1 MQKSNFKKKLIIF
14 KAFLILFMISSSATA
29 QIEFGIKGGLNFN
42 YANNETYLIE
52 GWKKCSIC
60 TLESQYFNIFDK
72 KTGHFFGL
80 YSKINFGRFYV
91 QPELLYAK
99 INSEYD
105 LTYTWNLLGEIINE
119 FSENRIQIPVTVGVD
134 LLQGKLSFFG
144 GPAFNFISDV
154 YFTENNENQS
164 IADLYEKSLITLQY
178 GMSLNFGKLGFDF
191 RINRGFGEKE
201 IVYVEKVLGGN
212 KNQIVRTDGLMTM
225 LSAKY
230 RF

>member
-60 TLESQYFNIFDK
+60 PLESQYFNIFDK

-80 YSKINFGRFYV
+80 YSKIKFGGFFL
-91 QPELLYAK
+91 QPEFLYTK
-99 INSEYD
+99 INSKYD
-105 LTYTWNLLGEIINE
+105 LTYSWNIMGEIVDE
-119 FSENRIQIPVTVGVD
+119 FSENRIQIPVTVGID

-154 YFTENNENQS
+154 YFTDNNENQS

>member
-42 YANNETYLIE
+42 SGLNETYLIE
-52 GWKKCSIC
+52 A
-60 TLESQYFNIFDK
+60 LQSQGKPDGDFNIFDK

-80 YSKINFGRFYV
+80 YSKIKFGRFYV

-119 FSENRIQIPVTVGVD
+119 FSENRIQIPVKVGIG
-134 LLQGKLSFFG
+134 LLQGKLNFFG

-154 YFTENNENQS
+154 YFTENNESQS
-164 IADLYEKSLITLQY
+164 ITDLYEKSLITLQY
-178 GMSLNFGKLGFDF
+178 GVSVDLGKIGFDF
-191 RINRGFGEKE
+191 TINRGYGDKE
-201 IVYVEKVLGGN
+201 IVFVEKVLAGN
-212 KNQIVRTDGLMTM
+212 KDQIVRTNGMMTM
-225 LSAKY
+225 VSAKY

>member
-1 MQKSNFKKKLIIF
+1 MQKSNFKKKLITF
-14 KAFLILFMISSSATA
+14 KIFLILFMFSSSASA

-60 TLESQYFNIFDK
+60 PLESQYFNIFDK

-80 YSKINFGRFYV
+80 YSKIKFGGFFL
-91 QPELLYAK
+91 QPEFLYTK
-99 INSEYD
+99 INSKYD
-105 LTYTWNLLGEIINE
+105 LTYSWNIMGEIVDE
-119 FSENRIQIPVTVGVD
+119 FSENRIQIPVTVGID

-154 YFTENNENQS
+154 YFTDNNENQS

>member
-1 MQKSNFKKKLIIF
+1 MQKSNFKKKLITF
-14 KAFLILFMISSSATA
+14 KIFLILFMFSSSATA
-29 QIEFGIKGGLNFN
+29 QIEFGVKGGLNFN
-42 YANNETYLIE
+42 YGNNETYLIE

-60 TLESQYFNIFDK
+60 PLESQYFNIFDK

-80 YSKINFGRFYV
+80 YSKIKFGGFFL
-91 QPELLYAK
+91 QPEFLYTK
-99 INSEYD
+99 INSKYD
-105 LTYTWNLLGEIINE
+105 LTYSWNIMGEIVDE
-119 FSENRIQIPVTVGVD
+119 FSENRIQIPVTVGID

>member
-1 MQKSNFKKKLIIF
+1 MQKSNFKKKLIIL

-42 YANNETYLIE
+42 SGLNETYLIE
-52 GWKKCSIC
+52 A
-60 TLESQYFNIFDK
+60 LQSQEKPDGDFNIFDK

-80 YSKINFGRFYV
+80 YSKIKFGGFFL
-91 QPELLYAK
+91 QPEFLYTK
-99 INSEYD
+99 INSKYD
-105 LTYTWNLLGEIINE
+105 LTYSWNIMGEIVDE
-119 FSENRIQIPVTVGVD
+119 FSENRIQIPVTVGID
-134 LLQGKLSFFG
+134 LLQGKLSFFA

-154 YFTENNENQS
+154 YFTDNNEKQS

-191 RINRGFGEKE
+191 RINKGFGEKE

>member
-1 MQKSNFKKKLIIF
+1 MQKSNFKKKLITL
-14 KAFLILFMISSSATA
+14 KAFLILFMISSSTTA

-42 YANNETYLIE
+42 SGLNETYLIE
-52 GWKKCSIC
+52 A
-60 TLESQYFNIFDK
+60 LQSQGKPDGDFNIFDK

-80 YSKINFGRFYV
+80 YSKIEFGGFFL
-91 QPELLYAK
+91 QPEFLYAK
-99 INSEYD
+99 INSKYD
-105 LTYTWNLLGEIINE
+105 LTYSWNIMGEIVDE
-119 FSENRIQIPVTVGVD
+119 FSENRIQIPVTVGID

>member
-1 MQKSNFKKKLIIF
+1 MQKSNFKKKLITF
-14 KAFLILFMISSSATA
+14 KVFLILFMFSLSAIA

-42 YANNETYLIE
+42 SGLNETYLIE
-52 GWKKCSIC
+52 A
-60 TLESQYFNIFDK
+60 LQSQEKPDGDYNIFDK

-80 YSKINFGRFYV
+80 YSKIKFGGFFL
-91 QPELLYAK
+91 QPEFLYAK
-99 INSEYD
+99 INSKYD
-105 LTYTWNLLGEIINE
+105 LTYSWNIMGEIVDE
-119 FSENRIQIPVTVGVD
+119 FSENRIQIPVTVGID

-164 IADLYEKSLITLQY
+164 IADLYEKSLITLQS

-201 IVYVEKVLGGN
+201 IVYVDKVLGGN
-212 KNQIVRTDGLMTM
+212 KNQIVRTDGLVTM

>member
-80 YSKINFGRFYV
+80 YSKIKFGGFFL
-91 QPELLYAK
+91 QPEFLYTK
-99 INSEYD
+99 INSKYD
-105 LTYTWNLLGEIINE
+105 LTYSWNIMGEIVDE
-119 FSENRIQIPVTVGVD
+119 FSEKRIQIPVTVGID

-154 YFTENNENQS
+154 YFTDNNENQS

-191 RINRGFGEKE
+191 RINRGFGDKE

>member
-1 MQKSNFKKKLIIF
+1 MQKSNFKKKLIKF
-14 KAFLILFMISSSATA
+14 KIFLILFMFSSSATA
-29 QIEFGIKGGLNFN
+29 QIEFGVKGGLNFN
-42 YANNETYLIE
+42 YGNNETYLIE

-60 TLESQYFNIFDK
+60 PLESQYFNIFDK

-80 YSKINFGRFYV
+80 YSKIKFGGFFL
-91 QPELLYAK
+91 QPEFLYTK
-99 INSEYD
+99 INSKYD
-105 LTYTWNLLGEIINE
+105 LTYSWNIMGEIVDE
-119 FSENRIQIPVTVGVD
+119 FSEKRIQIPVTVGID

-154 YFTENNENQS
+154 YFTDNNENQS
-164 IADLYEKSLITLQY
+164 ITDLYEKSLITLQY

>member
-1 MQKSNFKKKLIIF
+1 MQKSNFKKKLITF
-14 KAFLILFMISSSATA
+14 KVFLILFMFSLSAIA

-42 YANNETYLIE
+42 SGLNETYLIE
-52 GWKKCSIC
+52 A
-60 TLESQYFNIFDK
+60 LQSQEKPDGDFNIFDK

-80 YSKINFGRFYV
+80 YSKIKFGGFFL
-91 QPELLYAK
+91 QPEFLYAN
-99 INSEYD
+99 INSKYD
-105 LTYTWNLLGEIINE
+105 LTYSWNIMGEIVDE
-119 FSENRIQIPVTVGVD
+119 FSENRIQIPVTVGID
-134 LLQGKLSFFG
+134 LLQGRLSFFG

-201 IVYVEKVLGGN
+201 IVYVDKVLGGN

>member
-1 MQKSNFKKKLIIF
+1 
-14 KAFLILFMISSSATA
+14 MISISATA
-29 QIEFGIKGGLNFN
+29 QVEFGIKGGLNFN

-80 YSKINFGRFYV
+80 YSKIKFGGFFL
-91 QPELLYAK
+91 QPEFLYTK
-99 INSEYD
+99 INSKYD
-105 LTYTWNLLGEIINE
+105 LTYSWNIMGEIVDE
-119 FSENRIQIPVTVGVD
+119 FSENRIQIPVTVGID

-154 YFTENNENQS
+154 YFTDNNENQS

>member
-1 MQKSNFKKKLIIF
+1 
-14 KAFLILFMISSSATA
+14 MISNSATA

-60 TLESQYFNIFDK
+60 SLESQYFNIFDK

-80 YSKINFGRFYV
+80 YSKIKFGGFFL
-91 QPELLYAK
+91 QPEFLYTK
-99 INSEYD
+99 INSKYD
-105 LTYTWNLLGEIINE
+105 LTYSWNIMGEIVDE
-119 FSENRIQIPVTVGVD
+119 FSEKRIQIPVTVGID

-154 YFTENNENQS
+154 YFTDNNENQS
-164 IADLYEKSLITLQY
+164 ITDLYEKSLITLQY

>member
-1 MQKSNFKKKLIIF
+1 MQKSNFKKKLITL

-80 YSKINFGRFYV
+80 YSKIKFGGFFL
-91 QPELLYAK
+91 QPEFLYTK
-99 INSEYD
+99 INSKYD
-105 LTYTWNLLGEIINE
+105 LTYSWNIMGEIVDE
-119 FSENRIQIPVTVGVD
+119 FSENRIQIPVTVGID

>member
-1 MQKSNFKKKLIIF
+1 MQKSNIKRKLTTFKI
-14 KAFLILFMISSSATA
+14 FLILFMFSSSANA

-42 YANNETYLIE
+42 SGLNETYLIE
-52 GWKKCSIC
+52 A
-60 TLESQYFNIFDK
+60 LQSQGKPDGDFNIFDK

-80 YSKINFGRFYV
+80 YSKIKFGRFYV

-105 LTYTWNLLGEIINE
+105 LTYTWNLLGQIINE
-119 FSENRIQIPVTVGVD
+119 FSENRIQIPVKVGIG
-134 LLQGKLSFFG
+134 LLQGKLNFFG

-164 IADLYEKSLITLQY
+164 IADLYEKSLITIQY
-178 GMSLNFGKLGFDF
+178 GVSVDLGKIGFDF
-191 RINRGFGEKE
+191 TINRGYGDKE
-201 IVYVEKVLGGN
+201 IVFVEKVLAGN
-212 KNQIVRTDGLMTM
+212 KDQIVRTNGMMTM
-225 LSAKY
+225 VSAKY

>member
-1 MQKSNFKKKLIIF
+1 MQKSNFKKKLITL
-14 KAFLILFMISSSATA
+14 KAFLILFMISSSTTA

-42 YANNETYLIE
+42 SGLNETYLIE
-52 GWKKCSIC
+52 A
-60 TLESQYFNIFDK
+60 LQSQGKPDGDFNIFDK

-105 LTYTWNLLGEIINE
+105 LTYTWNLLGQIINE
-119 FSENRIQIPVTVGVD
+119 FSENRIQIPVKVGIG
-134 LLQGKLSFFG
+134 LLQGKLNFFG

-154 YFTENNENQS
+154 YFTDNNENQS
-164 IADLYEKSLITLQY
+164 ITDLYEKSLITLQY

>member
-1 MQKSNFKKKLIIF
+1 MQKSNFKKKLIIL

-29 QIEFGIKGGLNFN
+29 QIEIGIKGGLNFN

-80 YSKINFGRFYV
+80 YSKIKFGGFFL
-91 QPELLYAK
+91 QPEFLYTK
-99 INSEYD
+99 INSKYD
-105 LTYTWNLLGEIINE
+105 LTYSWNIMGEIVDE
-119 FSENRIQIPVTVGVD
+119 FSEKRIQIPVTVGID

-154 YFTENNENQS
+154 YFTDNNENQS

-191 RINRGFGEKE
+191 RINRGFGDKE

>member
-1 MQKSNFKKKLIIF
+1 MQKSNFKNKLFILKVCF
-14 KAFLILFMISSSATA
+14 ILFMISSSATA

-42 YANNETYLIE
+42 SGWNETYLIE
-52 GWKKCSIC
+52 A
-60 TLESQYFNIFDK
+60 LQSQEKPDGDFNIFDK

-119 FSENRIQIPVTVGVD
+119 FSENRIQIPVKVGVG
-134 LLQGKLSFFG
+134 LLQGKLNFFG
-144 GPAFNFISDV
+144 GPAFNFITDV
-154 YFTENNENQS
+154 YFIENNESQS
-164 IADLYEKSLITLQY
+164 ITDLYEKSLITLQY
-178 GMSLNFGKLGFDF
+178 GVSVDLGKIGFDF
-191 RINRGFGEKE
+191 TINRGYGDKE
-201 IVYVEKVLGGN
+201 IVFVDKVLAGN
-212 KNQIVRTDGLMTM
+212 KDQIVRTNGMMTM
-225 LSAKY
+225 VSANY

>member
-1 MQKSNFKKKLIIF
+1 MQKSNFKKKLITF
-14 KAFLILFMISSSATA
+14 KVFLILFMFSLSAIA

-42 YANNETYLIE
+42 SGLNETYLIE
-52 GWKKCSIC
+52 A
-60 TLESQYFNIFDK
+60 LQSQEKPDGDFNIFDK

-80 YSKINFGRFYV
+80 YSKIKFGGFFL
-91 QPELLYAK
+91 QPEFLYAK
-99 INSEYD
+99 INSKYD
-105 LTYTWNLLGEIINE
+105 LTYSCNIMGEIGDE
-119 FSENRIQIPVTVGVD
+119 FSENRIQIPVTVGID
-134 LLQGKLSFFG
+134 LLQRKLSFFG

-154 YFTENNENQS
+154 YFTENDENQS

-201 IVYVEKVLGGN
+201 IVYVDKVLGGN
-212 KNQIVRTDGLMTM
+212 KNQIVRTDGLVTM

>member
-1 MQKSNFKKKLIIF
+1 
-14 KAFLILFMISSSATA
+14 MISSSATA
-29 QIEFGIKGGLNFN
+29 QVEFGIKGGLNFN

-80 YSKINFGRFYV
+80 YSKIKFGGFFL
-91 QPELLYAK
+91 QPEFLYTK
-99 INSEYD
+99 INSKYD
-105 LTYTWNLLGEIINE
+105 LTYSWNIMGEIVDE
-119 FSENRIQIPVTVGVD
+119 FSENRIQIPVTVGID

-164 IADLYEKSLITLQY
+164 IADLYEKSLITLHY

>member
-14 KAFLILFMISSSATA
+14 KVFLILFMFSSSATA

-52 GWKKCSIC
+52 GWKRCSIC
-60 TLESQYFNIFDK
+60 PLDSQYFNIFDK

-80 YSKINFGRFYV
+80 YSKIKFGRFYI
-91 QPELLYAK
+91 QPEFLYAK

-105 LTYTWNLLGEIINE
+105 LTYTWNLLGEIVDE
-119 FSENRIQIPVTVGVD
+119 FSENRIQIPVTVGID

-201 IVYVEKVLGGN
+201 IVYVDKVLGGN

>member
-14 KAFLILFMISSSATA
+14 KAFLILFMISSSSTA

-42 YANNETYLIE
+42 SGLNETYLIE
-52 GWKKCSIC
+52 A
-60 TLESQYFNIFDK
+60 LQSQGKPDGDFNIFDK

-80 YSKINFGRFYV
+80 YSKIKFGRFYI
-91 QPELLYAK
+91 QPEFLYAK

-105 LTYTWNLLGEIINE
+105 LTYTWNLLGEIVNE
-119 FSENRIQIPVTVGVD
+119 FSENRIQIPVTVGIG
-134 LLQGKLSFFG
+134 LLQGKLNFFG

-164 IADLYEKSLITLQY
+164 IADLYEKSLVTLQY
-178 GMSLNFGKLGFDF
+178 GVSLDLGKIGFDF
-191 RINRGFGEKE
+191 TINRGFGDKE
-201 IVYVEKVLGGN
+201 IVFVEKVMAGN
-212 KNQIVRTDGLMTM
+212 KNQIVRTNGMMTM
-225 LSAKY
+225 VSTKY

>member
-1 MQKSNFKKKLIIF
+1 MQKSNFKKKLITI
-14 KAFLILFMISSSATA
+14 KIFLILFIFSSSTTA

-52 GWKKCSIC
+52 A
-60 TLESQYFNIFDK
+60 LQSQTKPKGDFNIFDK
-72 KTGHFFGL
+72 KNGHFYGL
-80 YSKINFGRFYV
+80 YSKFKFGGFFI
-91 QPELLYAK
+91 QPEFLFTK
-99 INSEYD
+99 INSKYD
-105 LTYTWNLLGEIINE
+105 LTYAWNIMGEIVDE
-119 FSENRIQIPVTVGVD
+119 FSESRIQIPVTIGID

-154 YFTENNENQS
+154 FFTENNKNQS
-164 IADLYEKSLITLQY
+164 IADFYEKSLVTLQY
-178 GMSLNFGKLGFDF
+178 GMSLNFGKLGFDV
-191 RINRGFGEKE
+191 RIDRGFGEKE
-201 IVYVEKVLGGN
+201 IVYIDRVLSGN

>member
-1 MQKSNFKKKLIIF
+1 MQKSNFKKKLITF
-14 KAFLILFMISSSATA
+14 KVFLILFMFSLSAIA

-42 YANNETYLIE
+42 SGLNETYLIE
-52 GWKKCSIC
+52 A
-60 TLESQYFNIFDK
+60 LQSQEKPDGDFNIFDK

-80 YSKINFGRFYV
+80 YSKIKFGGFFL
-91 QPELLYAK
+91 QPEFLYAK
-99 INSEYD
+99 INSKYD
-105 LTYTWNLLGEIINE
+105 LTYSWNIMGEIVDE
-119 FSENRIQIPVTVGVD
+119 FSENRIQIPVTVGID

-201 IVYVEKVLGGN
+201 IVYVDKVLGGN
-212 KNQIVRTDGLMTM
+212 KNQIVRTDGLVTM

>member
-1 MQKSNFKKKLIIF
+1 
-14 KAFLILFMISSSATA
+14 MISSSATA

-60 TLESQYFNIFDK
+60 SLESQYFNIFDK

-119 FSENRIQIPVTVGVD
+119 FSENRIQIPVKVGVG
-134 LLQGKLSFFG
+134 LLQGKLNFFG
-144 GPAFNFISDV
+144 GPAFNFITDV

-164 IADLYEKSLITLQY
+164 ITDLYEKSLITLQY
-178 GMSLNFGKLGFDF
+178 GVSVDLGKIGFDKNEF
-191 RINRGFGEKE
+191 LQLIEVTINRGYGDKE
-201 IVYVEKVLGGN
+201 IVFVDKVLAGN
-212 KNQIVRTDGLMTM
+212 KDQIVRTNGMMTM
-225 LSAKY
+225 VSQNI
-230 RF
+230 

>member
-14 KAFLILFMISSSATA
+14 KAFLILFMISSSVTA

-42 YANNETYLIE
+42 SGLNETYLIE
-52 GWKKCSIC
+52 A
-60 TLESQYFNIFDK
+60 LQSQGKPDGDFNIFDK

-80 YSKINFGRFYV
+80 YSKIKFGRFYI

-119 FSENRIQIPVTVGVD
+119 FSENRIQIPVTVGIG
-134 LLQGKLSFFG
+134 LLQGKLNFFG
-144 GPAFNFISDV
+144 GPAFNFITDV

-178 GMSLNFGKLGFDF
+178 GVSVDLGKIGFDF
-191 RINRGFGEKE
+191 TINRGYGDKE
-201 IVYVEKVLGGN
+201 IVFVEKVLAGN
-212 KNQIVRTDGLMTM
+212 KDQIVRTNGMMTM
-225 LSAKY
+225 VSAKY

>member
-60 TLESQYFNIFDK
+60 PLESQYFNIFDK

-80 YSKINFGRFYV
+80 YSKIKFGGFFL
-91 QPELLYAK
+91 QPEFLYTK
-99 INSEYD
+99 INSKYD
-105 LTYTWNLLGEIINE
+105 LTYSWNIMGEIVDE
-119 FSENRIQIPVTVGVD
+119 FSENRIQIPVTVGLD

-154 YFTENNENQS
+154 YFTENSENQS
-164 IADLYEKSLITLQY
+164 ITDLYEKSLITLQY
-178 GMSLNFGKLGFDF
+178 GISLNFGKLGFDF

>member
-1 MQKSNFKKKLIIF
+1 MKKLNTF
-14 KAFLILFMISSSATA
+14 KIYLILFMISSSATA

-80 YSKINFGRFYV
+80 YSKIKFGGFFL
-91 QPELLYAK
+91 QPEFLYTK
-99 INSEYD
+99 INSKYD
-105 LTYTWNLLGEIINE
+105 LTYSWNIMGEIVDE
-119 FSENRIQIPVTVGVD
+119 FSENRIQIPVTVGID

-154 YFTENNENQS
+154 YFTDNNENQS